1 MILFKKSESDK
12 QLKRDSRNLVYIYFI
27 NSI

>member
-1 MILFKKSESDK
+1 MILFQKSESDK